1 MLVIVFQNAHAYLCD
16 PRNCK
21 MQSKFLNS
29 NSQGIGLKFL
39 YPRDQLEPLINF
51 WNFFHKNS
59 TAQKSYWGSL
69 TPEFSLMMGHLWIYS
84 ILTLDIPV
92 MWVLLQKA
100 STILTDFRPVTWPV
114 ESCDLGKELTLE
126 LRLKFNRWILH
137 HSTSRLF
144 GYFKL
149 LS

>member
-1 MLVIVFQNAHAYLCD
+1 MLVLISKNAHTYSPN
-16 PRNCK
+16 PRNFNIRP
-21 MQSKFLNS
+21 KFLNS
-29 NSQGIGLKFL
+29 NSQGIRLKFL
-39 YPRDQLEPLINF
+39 YPRNQLELLINF

-126 LRLKFNRWILH
+126 LRLNITPFHESFVWI
-137 HSTSRLF
+137 F
-144 GYFKL
+144 
-149 LS
+149 